1 MKITKGTITRG
12 VLLIVV
18 VLNMI
23 IKKMGYNPLNITE
36 GTVGYFVE
44 TVFEI
49 LVILVSFWKNNSFSK
64 NAIRADEFL
73 KALREGEAE

>member
-1 MKITKGTITRG
+1 MKITKGTITRSI
-12 VLLIVV
+12 LLIVV

-23 IKKMGYNPLNITE
+23 LRKLGLSPLNITE
-36 GTVGYFVE
+36 TEAGCFVE

-49 LVILVSFWKNNSFSK
+49 LVIAVSFWKNNSFSE
-64 NAIRADEFL
+64 NAIRADSFL